1 MSLWSLLSNAQLVV
15 QNHAIYYLLQFSF
28 FLEFL
33 IDSKSFLTGHLRAK
47 LGFLNR
53 SPVAGKGTFWKKS
66 LRRLF
71 FPVSSVQGS
80 G

>member
-1 MSLWSLLSNAQLVV
+1 MSLWSLLSKAQLVV
-15 QNHAIYYLLQFSF
+15 QNHAMYYLLQFSF

-53 SPVAGKGTFWKKS
+53 SPVAGKGTFWKNHPS
-66 LRRLF
+66 FF